1 MLVNTLIKEANGT
14 ALKAQIYQKEDN
26 QYIVEYYINGAVT
39 RSKSF
44 NTQSITEIENE
55 VNSWLNSVVSLNG

>member
-1 MLVNTLIKEANGT
+1 MLVNTLIKESNGT
-14 ALKAQIYQKEDN
+14 ALKAQIYQKEDK

-39 RSKSF
+39 KSKSF

>member
-1 MLVNTLIKEANGT
+1 MLVNTLIKESNGT
-14 ALKAQIYQKEDN
+14 ALKAQIYQKEDK

-39 RSKSF
+39 KSKSF
-44 NTQSITEIENE
+44 NTESITEIENE

>member
-1 MLVNTLIKEANGT
+1 MLVNTLIKESNGT
-14 ALKAQIYQKEDN
+14 ALKAQIHQKEDK

-39 RSKSF
+39 KSKSF

>member
-1 MLVNTLIKEANGT
+1 MLVNTLIKESNGT
-14 ALKAQIYQKEDN
+14 SLKAQIYQKEDK

-39 RSKSF
+39 KSTSF
-44 NTQSITEIENE
+44 NTTSLTVIENE